1 MDIIQQIDK
10 NPERVKKILKAML
23 KEGFIK
29 QNNQHFTI
37 SG

>member
-1 MDIIQQIDK
+1 MDIIQKIDK
-10 NPERVKKILKAML
+10 NPERVKKILKIML

-29 QNNQHFTI
+29 QINKKYKI